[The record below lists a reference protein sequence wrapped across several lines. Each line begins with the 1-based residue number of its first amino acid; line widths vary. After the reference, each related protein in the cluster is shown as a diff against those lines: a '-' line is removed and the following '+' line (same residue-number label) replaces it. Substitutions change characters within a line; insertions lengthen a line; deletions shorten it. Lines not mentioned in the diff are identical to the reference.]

1 MSPERWLSVLT
12 IIVFTGFFGC
22 TRGCGSS
29 LNGASEV
36 LKADQGFNFQPGFP
50 PDPGQEG
57 RKTLEG
63 IDSDHDGLRD
73 DVQRW
78 IYAHYPNDEFK
89 RKALRQFAIQ
99 YQAVMKVTEPL
110 TRDEKYAWF
119 KQMSRAGY
127 CLSLQFPDEQE
138 PKTRNTIYH
147 SYTEME
153 YLKAKVLNTHTRT
166 LQFLK
171 VDAQYDGMV
180 FGDGMPDGLTQ
191 DEKRNPC
198 DP

>member
-36 LKADQGFNFQPGFP
+36 LNADRGFKFPSNYP

-78 IYAHYPNDEFK
+78 IYARYPNDESK
-89 RKALRQFAIQ
+89 RKALRQMALQ
-99 YQAVMKVTEPL
+99 YQLDMKVGTSL
-110 TRDEKYAWF
+110 TIDQKYSQS
-119 KQMSRAGY
+119 KQGDLAGR
-127 CLSLQFPDEQE
+127 CLTKRFPDEQDS
-138 PKTRNTIYH
+138 KTGNMIYH

-153 YLKAKVLNTHTRT
+153 YVKAKVLNIEART
-166 LQFLK
+166 AQFLK

-180 FGDGMPDGLTQ
+180 FGDGMPDDLTQ
-191 DEKRNPC
+191 DEKQNPC